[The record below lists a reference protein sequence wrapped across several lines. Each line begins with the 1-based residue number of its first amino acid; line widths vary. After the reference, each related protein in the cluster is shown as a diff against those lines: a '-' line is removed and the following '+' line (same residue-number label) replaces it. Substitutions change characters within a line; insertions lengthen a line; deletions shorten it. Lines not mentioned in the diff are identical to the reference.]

1 MQGVITPI
9 FLLLAAIIGLLI
21 GLLVS
26 NLTSSR
32 EKKQLPDE
40 EAQRA
45 MQKEGFAEALR
56 LWYSPGG
63 KKIVTELDGEFYR
76 DFLLLSTEQKN
87 RVLRLLSLWSLWAG
101 EVPENRTQSL
111 PEKEIDQA
119 DRVQTVPATLEP
131 SVAAVIQRDEDAV
144 ERNDKPSSIAGQVS
158 LIIDQLLEES
168 PLKDKGIKLIENQNK
183 GVDVWVGTEK
193 FEGIDAI
200 PYPEVQ
206 QLIRKAVLLWEK
218 EMEAGRS
225 VI

>member
-32 EKKQLPDE
+32 EKKQSPDD
-40 EAQRA
+40 EAQLA
-45 MQKEGFAEALR
+45 LQKEGFAEALR

-63 KKIVTELDGEFYR
+63 KKIITELDGEFYR
-76 DFLLLSTEQKN
+76 DFLLLSTEQRN
-87 RVLRLLSLWSLWAG
+87 RVLKLLSLWSLWAG
-101 EVPENRTQSL
+101 EVPESRPQSL
-111 PEKEIDQA
+111 PEKEIDQVNH
-119 DRVQTVPATLEP
+119 VQAVPASLEP
-131 SVAAVIQRDEDAV
+131 SVAEVIQREEEPA
-144 ERNDKPSSIAGQVS
+144 ERNDKPASIAGQVS
-158 LIIDQLLEES
+158 LIIDQLLEDS
-168 PLKDKGIKLIENQNK
+168 PLKDKGIKLIENQNQ

-218 EMEAGRS
+218 KTEEGRS
-225 VI
+225 AI